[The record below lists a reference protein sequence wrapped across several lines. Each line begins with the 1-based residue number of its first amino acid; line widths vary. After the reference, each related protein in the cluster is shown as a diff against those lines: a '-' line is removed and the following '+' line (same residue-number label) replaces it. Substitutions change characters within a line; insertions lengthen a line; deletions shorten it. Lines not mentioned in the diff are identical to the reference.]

1 MLDKNFSSAKAATKF
16 TYKHNP
22 HHKRSYEIMALDAQ
36 AGYMPVGQY
45 TVLDLSE
52 EVNLSEKKVMNLI
65 SIMNGKSKLIDISG
79 DVAGTRLYFNEGKEE
94 RGRKKVV
101 FYKQDGTGVS
111 RENALLLINKEVW
124 GNA

>member
-1 MLDKNFSSAKAATKF
+1 MLDKNFSAAKMATKYTF
-16 TYKHNP
+16 KQNV
-22 HHKRSYEIMALDAQ
+22 HHKRSYEIMALEAG
-36 AGYMPVGQY
+36 AGYTPVGQY

-52 EVNLSEKKVMNLI
+52 EAHLSEKKIMNLI
-65 SIMNGKSKLIDISG
+65 SIMNGKTDLIDMSG

-111 RENALLLINKEVW
+111 TENALLLINKEVW

>member
-1 MLDKNFSSAKAATKF
+1 MLDKKFSSAKAATKF
-16 TYKHNP
+16 TYKHIP
-22 HHKRSYEIMALDAQ
+22 HHKRSYEIMALDAE
-36 AGYMPVGQY
+36 AGYKPVGQY

-52 EVNLSEKKVMNLI
+52 EANLSEKKVMNLI
-65 SIMNGKSKLIDISG
+65 SIMNGKSDLIDISG
-79 DVAGTRLYFNEGKEE
+79 DVAGSRLYFNEGKEE